1 MEREKEDR
9 TLTSK
14 YEWSKDDCEIGIVSW
29 KAVRLWLESGSFGE
43 GIMWSMSMIR
53 VGKTLEVWTTGDKE
67 AKKQASLQDGS
78 SVEFSQEE
86 NACSEGRPCTTSGA
100 G

>member
-9 TLTSK
+9 MLTSK
-14 YEWSKDDCEIGIVSW
+14 YEWSKDDCEVESVSW

-67 AKKQASLQDGS
+67 AKKQASL
-78 SVEFSQEE
+78 
-86 NACSEGRPCTTSGA
+86 
-100 G
+100 